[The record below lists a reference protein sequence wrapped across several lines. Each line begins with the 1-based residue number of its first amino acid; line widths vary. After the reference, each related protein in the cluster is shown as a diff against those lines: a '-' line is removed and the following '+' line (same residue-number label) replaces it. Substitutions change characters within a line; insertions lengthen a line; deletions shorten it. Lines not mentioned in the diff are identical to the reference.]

1 MEVYCL
7 PVLGAVSLGS
17 KRQLGWFLLRA
28 VRRMV
33 PCLSPGFWR
42 SAGTLLC
49 SWLLPH
55 PPDLCLWPH
64 VSSRPSPCV
73 CICVQVSS
81 FYKDTSHIALQPTL
95 LQRDLI
101 VFTCFQIK
109 PPSEVLGV
117 RTSVYEFGGNT
128 EQPITPSHSLWTP
141 PPGRKRLSSLPSA

>member
-1 MEVYCL
+1 MRRGVPFE
-7 PVLGAVSLGS
+7 
-17 KRQLGWFLLRA
+17 A
-28 VRRMV
+28 VRENPSRPPGAPGV
-33 PCLSPGFWR
+33 GGIFGVLWLVDTSPLSASMFTW
-42 SAGTLLC
+42 
-49 SWLLPH
+49 
-55 PPDLCLWPH
+55 
-64 VSSRPSPCV
+64 PSPCV
-73 CICVQVSS
+73 CVCVQVSS

-95 LQRDLI
+95 LQCDLI